1 MKFIRTLSIVFLTVF
16 LFSCGNSSNESTTG
30 SSQPVS
36 LTKAEFLTKVFDYTK
51 SNEWAFAG
59 DKPCVIDFYA
69 DWCKP
74 CKMVAPILDELATQY
89 KGKVNFYKI
98 NIDNEKELAQT
109 FGIQSIPSILFVPMK
124 GQPQM
129 SVGVLSKEDY
139 AKAVEAIL
147 NAAQTSS
154 N

>member
-1 MKFIRTLSIVFLTVF
+1 MKLIRTLSIALLSVV
-16 LFSCGNSSNESTTG
+16 LFSCGNSSNG
-30 SSQPVS
+30 SSGSSAPVS

-59 DKPCVIDFYA
+59 DKPCVVDFYA

-74 CKMVAPILDELATQY
+74 CKMVSPIMDELATKY
-89 KGKVNFYKI
+89 AGKVNFYKI

-109 FGIQSIPSILFVPMK
+109 FGIESIPTILFVPMK

-129 SVGVLSKEDY
+129 SVGLLTKEEY
-139 AKAVEAIL
+139 IKAVESLIAP
-147 NAAQTSS
+147 AQTSS
-154 N
+154 K